1 MNLRRETAKMEVP
14 PGNPQGLVPEAYSR
28 KVRRRVARPEDS
40 RKDGHIRGRSRRFIT
55 YSDCGRSKD
64 GSL

>member
-1 MNLRRETAKMEVP
+1 MDLRRETAKMDVP
-14 PGNPQGLVPEAYSR
+14 PGNPQGLVPEAYSKSR
-28 KVRRRVARPEDS
+28 SQGARPEDS
-40 RKDGHIRGRSRRFIT
+40 RKDGHIRGRSRRFMT